1 MFRLLAI
8 LSIAVL
14 SGNLV
19 AQAATIV
26 PSSAKSR
33 AVKVSLHQGTQNVRI
48 NGVAYTITVKGNRVV
63 RVARSSRAHGFASTT
78 LDVSNTR
85 ESHKCYNCWYD
96 EHGNWVCMY
105 QSC

>member
-14 SGNLV
+14 SSILV
-19 AQAATIV
+19 AQAGNSV
-26 PSSAKSR
+26 PNSAKSR
-33 AVKVSLHQGTQNVRI
+33 AVKVSLHQGKQNVTI

-63 RVARSSRAHGFASTT
+63 RVVRPSRAHGFAPTT
-78 LDVSNTR
+78 LNVSNAR